1 MFLRGG
7 INVEI
12 SHARSVNHSG
22 GRIIKQVK
30 AYASKFIDELEGKP
44 SDREI
49 LQQFVQSVGQGPIL
63 DVGCGPGHTT
73 AYIHS
78 LGGKATGIDL
88 SPCMIEQAKQI
99 FPDCEF
105 EVGDFMALSAQTESV
120 GGILAFYCIV
130 HLEPAQLSP
139 AFAEFYR
146 ILQNRGV
153 LLLAFHVGT
162 EVVRA
167 ENFLGTKQCSIFDSL
182 KLPMYVMRYLKLAFV
197 IWMFAFESLTRR
209 NILASDATS
218 LRTRILEFF
227 QTRGTV

>member
-1 MFLRGG
+1 
-7 INVEI
+7 
-12 SHARSVNHSG
+12 
-22 GRIIKQVK
+22 
-30 AYASKFIDELEGKP
+30 
-44 SDREI
+44 
-49 LQQFVQSVGQGPIL
+49 
-63 DVGCGPGHTT
+63 
-73 AYIHS
+73 
-78 LGGKATGIDL
+78 
-88 SPCMIEQAKQI
+88 MIEQAKQI

-167 ENFLGTKQCSIFDSL
+167 ENFLGTQAVLDF
-182 KLPMYVMRYLKLAFV
+182 RF
-197 IWMFAFESLTRR
+197 FETADVCDALSQAGFCDLDVRVR
-209 NILASDATS
+209 EPYPSEHPSQRCYILAHKNS
-218 LRTRILEFF
+218 
-227 QTRGTV
+227 

>member
-1 MFLRGG
+1 MNWR
-7 INVEI
+7 E
-12 SHARSVNHSG
+12 
-22 GRIIKQVK
+22 
-30 AYASKFIDELEGKP
+30 P

-99 FPDCEF
+99 FPIANLKL
-105 EVGDFMALSAQTESV
+105 VTSWHYPRRPNLSAEYLRSIASSISNQHS
-120 GGILAFYCIV
+120 
-130 HLEPAQLSP
+130 LSP

-167 ENFLGTKQCSIFDSL
+167 ENFLGTQAVLDFDSL

-218 LRTRILEFF
+218 SLRTRILEVFSNA
-227 QTRGTV
+227 RNSLGILW